1 MSPKA
6 TEDGTA
12 EWEDAFKGAAQD
24 FADGL
29 KYLFETE
36 APRALDS
43 EKVSEK
49 EQALTYS
56 LMRDDPAKLVAF
68 YQEQGAN
75 VDSAAAHMKRMRKRL
90 GLE

>member
-1 MSPKA
+1 MKEPQ
-6 TEDGTA
+6 DGTTFWQD
-12 EWEDAFKGAAQD
+12 EFRVAAQD

-29 KYLFETE
+29 KYLFENE
-36 APRALDS
+36 APRPLGS

-56 LMRDDPAKLVAF
+56 LMMDDPAKLVAF

-75 VDSAAAHMKRMRKRL
+75 VDSAAKHMRRMRRVL
-90 GLE
+90 GLDS